1 MTLRSP
7 HLLVSLSPHGYGHA
21 AMTAPLVEALRVAR
35 PDLRLTLQTSTPLS
49 WLKGRYA
56 EPFGLIPE
64 TPDFGMVMES
74 ALKVL
79 PEESH
84 RRYLDLHGRLEDVV
98 EAEAAMMT
106 ALGIDLVLS
115 NISYVALLA
124 AKKAG
129 IPAVAMSCLNW
140 QEIYGA
146 YCRHLPGATDIL
158 ARMQEAYAGAR
169 SFLCPA
175 PSLPMP
181 GLPNVLPIGPLA
193 RLGAPQT
200 AQLATAMAA
209 EQGSRFGLIAFGGM
223 DVPLKFARWP
233 RLEGWKWIVCG
244 DPGGHPDML
253 DREQIS
259 LSFNDLM
266 CSCDVVIGKPGYGT
280 FAEAGVNGIPMLY
293 LPRPD
298 WPESANLQD
307 WLSRHGRTLPISLN
321 DMFQKDRLENQLR
334 TLFSLDIKPVTL
346 PTGVDD
352 GIGVLQA
359 ILG

>member
-1 MTLRSP
+1 MTLRPP

-21 AMTAPLVEALRVAR
+21 AMTAPMVEALRLVR

-56 EPFGLIPE
+56 EPFGLIAK

-79 PEESH
+79 PEDSH
-84 RRYLDLHGRLEDVV
+84 RRYQDLHGRLEHVV

-106 ALGIDLVLS
+106 ALGVDLVLS

-140 QEIYGA
+140 HEIYGA

-193 RLGAPQT
+193 RLGTPQK
-200 AQLATAMAA
+200 AQLATAMVA
-209 EQGSRFGLIAFGGM
+209 EQGSRFGLVAFGGM
-223 DVPLKFARWP
+223 ELPLDFARWP

-244 DPGGHPDML
+244 DPNGHPDML
-253 DREQIS
+253 GREKIP

-266 CSCDVVIGKPGYGT
+266 CSCDLVIGKPGYGT
-280 FAEAGVNGIPMLY
+280 FVEAGVNGIPMLY

-298 WPESANLQD
+298 WPESADLQD
-307 WLSRHGRTLPISLN
+307 WLSLHGRTLPISLD
-321 DMFQKDRLENQLR
+321 DMFQKDRLECQLR

-352 GIGVLQA
+352 GVRVLQA

>member
-1 MTLRSP
+1 MTSRSP

-21 AMTAPLVEALRVAR
+21 AMTAPMIEALRVVR

-56 EPFGLIPE
+56 EPFGLIAK
-64 TPDFGMVMES
+64 TPDFGMAMES

-84 RRYLDLHGRLEDVV
+84 RRYQDLHARLEDVV
-98 EAEAAMMT
+98 EAEAAMMA
-106 ALGIDLVLS
+106 ALGVDLVLS

-140 QEIYGA
+140 HEIYGA
-146 YCRHLPGATDIL
+146 YCRHLPGAEEIL

-181 GLPNVLPIGPLA
+181 GLPNIQPIGPLA
-193 RLGAPQT
+193 RLGTPHKSE
-200 AQLATAMAA
+200 LAAEMAA

-223 DVPLKFARWP
+223 KVPLDFSRWP

-244 DPGGHPDML
+244 NPGGHPDML
-253 DREQIS
+253 DREKIPF
-259 LSFNDLM
+259 SFNDLM

-298 WPESANLQD
+298 WPEAANLHD
-307 WLSRHGRTLPISLN
+307 WLSRHGRTLPISLEE
-321 DMFQKDRLENQLR
+321 MFHKDSLERQLQ
-334 TLFSLDIKPVTL
+334 TLFSLDIKPVAL
-346 PTGVDD
+346 PTGVEE
-352 GIGVLQA
+352 GVDILRA